1 MSRYYNKATDDPN
14 VQVRG
19 GFGMPNRR
27 TVLGKNIEIIRDEY
41 GRSLGEIRSKPGNHR
56 EEAWSSDG
64 KLLGWYV
71 PSTNLTYDQR
81 TATSISQ
88 GNTLTALIMRHSN
101 PF

>member
-41 GRSLGEIRSKPGNHR
+41 GRSLGEIRSKPG
-56 EEAWSSDG
+56 
-64 KLLGWYV
+64 K
-71 PSTNLTYDQR
+71 P
-81 TATSISQ
+81 
-88 GNTLTALIMRHSN
+88 
-101 PF
+101 P